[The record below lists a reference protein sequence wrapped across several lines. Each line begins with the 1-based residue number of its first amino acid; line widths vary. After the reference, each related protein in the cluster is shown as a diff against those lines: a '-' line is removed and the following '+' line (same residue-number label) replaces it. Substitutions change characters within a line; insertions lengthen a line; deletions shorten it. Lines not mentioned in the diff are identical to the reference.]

1 MDVKS
6 GAKSSVTSGGGVQNN
21 PGTASYGSGTFVT
34 FHAAPTPEVLLE
46 IPPKHHS
53 IRVLRLPDGELRL
66 VLEEVDGIYTGDAIH
81 ALFDDI
87 NAAMSTVQVA
97 LTEEEDED
105 YDEDDFEDE
114 VDDEDIMTESEDAPP
129 PVIKAQADGDAQ
141 TFGTGEMPEATFCEC
156 ADCRRR
162 RL

>member
-1 MDVKS
+1 MDVKVD
-6 GAKSSVTSGGGVQNN
+6 AKSPMTSGDGVTSN

-34 FHAAPTPEVLLE
+34 FQVAPNPEVLLE

-81 ALFDDI
+81 ALFTDLSD
-87 NAAMSTVQVA
+87 AMKTVHIA
-97 LTEEEDED
+97 LDEEDED
-105 YDEDDFEDE
+105 YEEDD
-114 VDDEDIMTESEDAPP
+114 VDDEDNKTESEDTPPP

-141 TFGTGEMPEATFCEC
+141 TFVEMPEATFCEC

-162 RL
+162 RF